1 MLVIGKI
8 KGLVASVLWKVSPV
22 IMAKRMYTKMKKG
35 ESIIVH
41 GNNDFYS
48 NIQENFNFFLSDEQR
63 TDHIL
68 EKNLILDIIKCYYK
82 YGTEV
87 NEYFSYDFAN
97 KPHDLRKQYLS
108 RREKDVYLSHYYG
121 KDCEGRLMVLKD
133 KYTFYSIAKNFYKR
147 EAILLESENDLPAF
161 IEFIQKHPFSFAKL
175 IKGRGGKGAKL
186 VESLDVYS
194 EGVKEYLI
202 ELLSEGG
209 VWILEEKVEQ
219 DDRMA
224 YWNKSSINTVR
235 ISSFITSDGPVCFYP
250 FMRFGKTGS
259 IVDNASSGG
268 YFVAIDGGTGC
279 VVTDAFDKRGHRY
292 ERHPEHG
299 DIIKGHIIPE
309 WKELLNEAKEL
320 HQSLFPEHKY
330 IGFDFALTPKGWV
343 VIEANWGH
351 FAPLQVAIERGIK
364 EDFIKIMNS

>member
-1 MLVIGKI
+1 
-8 KGLVASVLWKVSPV
+8 
-22 IMAKRMYTKMKKG
+22 
-35 ESIIVH
+35 
-41 GNNDFYS
+41 
-48 NIQENFNFFLSDEQR
+48 
-63 TDHIL
+63 
-68 EKNLILDIIKCYYK
+68 
-82 YGTEV
+82 
-87 NEYFSYDFAN
+87 
-97 KPHDLRKQYLS
+97 
-108 RREKDVYLSHYYG
+108 
-121 KDCEGRLMVLKD
+121 MVLKD
-133 KYTFYSIAKNFYKR
+133 KYAFYSIAKNFFKR
-147 EAILLESENDLPAF
+147 EAILLQSENDLPTF

-186 VESLDVYS
+186 VESSDVYS
-194 EGVKEYLI
+194 EGVKEYLLQ
-202 ELLSEGG
+202 LLSEGG

-268 YFVAIDGGTGC
+268 YFVAIDGETGR
-279 VVTDAFDKRGHRY
+279 VITDAFDKRGHHH

-299 DIIKGHIIPE
+299 DIIKGHVIPE
-309 WKELLNEAKEL
+309 WKELLNVAKDL